1 MRKHFL
7 ILFLLTLLPLA
18 SHAEN
23 IGVYVNAAPIQI
35 KYGEANPLAN
45 AVDKTMFTVTKS
57 ATSIV
62 IGDEAVK
69 NAIAGL
75 LRFSTER
82 TPDDPVNGS
91 YTFTLSLADNT
102 QITTGDVEGNTYTI
116 TLQQTTDEL
125 EVIKAT
131 TGISVDVTPAF
142 ADAGLSYD
150 GRGKNLLAIKGSGK
164 IGTTVTNLPLEYIAT
179 EATVAPADGYTA
191 NGYMV
196 TDAKT
201 YHLYYRVAETDNYAA
216 TEAVDLGT
224 YTVEKGNP
232 QITQVPTLSAGWT
245 YDGKLHQVIS
255 EAATSNFGTI
265 KYKKRYRASEDAGW
279 GGWQTASDNIETGVL
294 KGKSAGQYQVL
305 YFIEETENWNAVA
318 NQIIET
324 PVTVSK
330 APLSIAIKQGLSK
343 EYAKP
348 ASADPALVY
357 TYDGL
362 VNNEQADD
370 LITDG
375 DLIVPV
381 LKRVAGENAGVYP
394 ITKNNPDDVASA
406 KNYEITADYTS
417 RYFAITS
424 KALAEDG
431 FTFTVDPDA
440 SKVYTSEGIEPG
452 LSEAKYGANDL
463 TEGTDFTL
471 SYLNNVNVGTN
482 TAVMTITG
490 KGNFK
495 GTLTRNFSITK
506 ANIYIHPKDASK
518 VYGTVDP
525 GFDENSYELYTSVD
539 KVAANKVDNSVLGGT
554 VELAREAGANV
565 GTYKIY
571 VKNYTLATEDHDNYK
586 VDNVKDTPASTD
598 AKNIT
603 ATFKITAPTEGL
615 VLHFKSTATATKV
628 YGENDPEWS
637 INDLEA
643 TSGLVGGDTWDD
655 VKASLGTPVFAL
667 TSQNAGQTQVKVTN
681 LASPVY
687 PSVTVTPLE
696 FNVQKRKISVVVKP
710 QTVNYGVAVSN
721 TDSDWDVNT
730 NAAITENKGLA
741 SNVALGIN
749 DTKADVLLTVKT
761 ENAIGSY
768 APGSTNKNALIA
780 QLASN
785 SNYELLTETAAPE
798 TTPNTWGTLTINA
811 AANTLSLD
819 DTQTNL
825 VEQLTAYNDQA
836 LGHVYIK
843 FGERSNHKYSEDPA
857 DAEKYPCLP
866 EMWTTMVLPFDI
878 SVADLSKALGY
889 AIVNVINSGRTE
901 VSGTGSK
908 FYGKL
913 TMTGGN
919 DYVDVDPEKNDTK
932 LAANKPFMLKLADGI
947 DPARFYD
954 FGAQTIKAPT
964 ATSVDAGGECT
975 FVGTY
980 AAKKVTKDD
989 KAAIWFMNGNED
1001 GWQYIKSTSSAV
1013 WTILPFEAYIDMSAV
1028 PTTARNMTFYA
1039 EDVDGTVTAINGVTN
1054 EVLGTKLNAEGWYT
1068 INGMK
1073 LNAAPTEKGIYI
1085 NNGKKVIIK

>member
-150 GRGKNLLAIKGSGK
+150 GSGKDLLATKGSGK

-179 EATVAPADGYTA
+179 EAATAPADGYTA

-232 QITQVPTLSAGWT
+232 QITQAPTLSTGWT
-245 YDGKLHQVIS
+245 YDGKLHQVIG

-330 APLSIAIKQGLSK
+330 APLSIAIKQGQSK

-348 ASADPALVY
+348 ASEDPALVY

-362 VNNEQADD
+362 VNNEQAAD

-424 KALAEDG
+424 KPLDETD
-431 FTFTVDPDA
+431 FTFTDINDKTYKDGEAVTNTVTVTYTTPDPDD
-440 SKVYTSEGIEPG
+440 VLVENTDYT
-452 LSEAKYGANDL
+452 L
-463 TEGTDFTL
+463 TFTNNINAGTATMKI
-471 SYLNNVNVGTN
+471 N
-482 TAVMTITG
+482 G

-495 GTLTRNFSITK
+495 GTVEKTFTINRK
-506 ANIYIHPKDASK
+506 DIYIHPINATK
-518 VYGTVDP
+518 VYG
-525 GFDENSYELYTSVD
+525 GDEPTLTWELRDGTDATST
-539 KVAANKVDNSVLGGT
+539 KRDNNVLGGT
-554 VELAREAGANV
+554 VVLARVDGANV

-571 VKNYTLATEDHDNYK
+571 VKSYTNPDPNTDNYA
-586 VDNVKDTPASTD
+586 VKNTMDTPASD
-598 AKNIT
+598 EASNIT
-603 ATFKITAPTEGL
+603 ATFTITAPTEGL
-615 VLHFKSTATATKV
+615 VLNFKSTATATKV

-637 INDLEA
+637 INDLEV

-667 TSQNAGQTQVKVTN
+667 TSQDAGPTQVNVTN

-687 PSVTVTPLE
+687 PSVTVTPMD
-696 FNVQKRKISVVVKP
+696 FTVKKRPIAVSVYDQDVD
-710 QTVNYGVAVSN
+710 YGVNVVSG
-721 TDSDWDVNT
+721 TDKWEVNI
-730 NAAITENKGLA
+730 AIAENKGLA
-741 SNVALGIN
+741 NNVGLSIN
-749 DTKADVLLTVKT
+749 DDLASVGLTVKT
-761 ENAIGSY
+761 AELIGTY
-768 APGSTNKNALIA
+768 APGSVTAGAIIA
-780 QLASN
+780 EIASASN
-785 SNYELLTETAAPE
+785 YVLLTAADVASETE
-798 TTPNTWGTLTINA
+798 PNNWGTLTIHA
-811 AANTLSLD
+811 APGTLSLD
-819 DTQTNL
+819 DSQTNL
-825 VEQLTAYNDQA
+825 VEQLTAYDGQA
-836 LGHVYIK
+836 LGHVLIN
-843 FGERSNHKYSEDPA
+843 FAERSNHKYSEDPA
-857 DAEKYPCLP
+857 DTDTYPCEP
-866 EMWTTMVLPFDI
+866 EKWTTMVLPFDI

-889 AIVNVINSGRTE
+889 AIVNVINPSRTE

-919 DYVDVDPEKNDTK
+919 DYVDAVDPAKNDTK

-947 DPARFYD
+947 NPAVYYD

-964 ATSVDAGGECT
+964 ALSVNAGGDCT

-980 AAKKVTKDD
+980 AAKKVTMDAE
-989 KAAIWFMNGNED
+989 AAIWFMNGNED
-1001 GWQYIKSTSSAV
+1001 GWQYINSTSSAV

-1028 PTTARNMTFYA
+1028 PTPARNMTFYA

-1054 EVLGTKLNAEGWYT
+1054 EVLGTNLKADGWYT
-1068 INGMK
+1068 INGVK
-1073 LNAAPTEKGIYI
+1073 LQSAPIEKGVYI
-1085 NNGKKVIIK
+1085 NNGKKIVIK